1 MIMAAKD
8 KADTF
13 IFYPTFLTSIEA
25 IKSEAVQLAM
35 FKAVINY
42 GLYETLPDFTGID
55 PIGTLD
61 AAFVPIRYA
70 IDEAKAKRRMYRE
83 FGSRGGAPKGN
94 TNAAKKQPNSTQNN
108 PKQGKQPYVNGNVNG
123 NISSNEDKAKSV
135 KRFIVPTLDEIRDFC
150 KENGF
155 EVDAAEIHSYY
166 ESKGWLVG
174 KAPMKDWKAAVR
186 CWVLREGRFNNTQSN
201 TRIPDKRRG
210 YEVTATSAEDYEGA
224 F

>member
-1 MIMAAKD
+1 MAVKD
-8 KADTF
+8 NTDTF

-42 GLYETLPDFTGID
+42 GLYGTMPDFSEID

-70 IDEAKAKRRMYRE
+70 IDEAKAKRSMYSE
-83 FGSRGGAPKGN
+83 FGRKGGAPKGN
-94 TNAAKKQPNSTQNN
+94 KNAAKQHKTSLNN
-108 PKQGKQPYVNGNVNG
+108 PKQGKQSYVYVNGNVND
-123 NISSNEDKAKSV
+123 NISSNEDNTKST
-135 KRFIVPTLDEIRDFC
+135 KRFSKPTLEEIQKYCRE
-150 KENGF
+150 KGF
-155 EVDAAEIHSYY
+155 NVDAADIYDYY

-174 KAPMKDWKAAVR
+174 KAPMKDWRAAVR
-186 CWVLREGRFNNTQSN
+186 GWVRREKEFAKPQLKSN
-201 TRIPDKRRG
+201 DARRG
-210 YEVTATSAEDYEGA
+210 IADVSHNSGDDYEGE